1 MAQDTKEKSLVAK
14 IYDLDTLD
22 TRFTTPSGVPYRAI
36 VDSREVDKREKQ
48 LSPLR
53 GAAVE
58 ESRWGTPEF
67 WLYYLVIAVALPAMF
82 WVAYDVSR
90 RKKLGSLT
98 CLDIWKQTRPLK
110 KTWSGG

>member
-1 MAQDTKEKSLVAK
+1 MARGTEEKNFVAK

-58 ESRWGTPEF
+58 TSRWRTPEF
-67 WLYYLVIAVALPAMF
+67 WLYYLVVAVAVPTMF

-90 RKKLGSLT
+90 RKKLG
-98 CLDIWKQTRPLK
+98 TRPAWRFRK
-110 KTWSGG
+110 NKGGRLM